1 MKWWLAESRTQT
13 QVDVAVEVQA
23 DTVWKVILYDD
34 DIHTFEEVIN
44 QLVKATGCSVGRAE
58 DLSWKVHREGKAL
71 VFEDE
76 FEPCFKVQGVLKE
89 IGLVT
94 EIRG

>member
-1 MKWWLAESRTQT
+1 MKWWLAESQT
-13 QVDVAVEVQA
+13 QKKGEVAVAVETE
-23 DTVWKVILYDD
+23 TVWSVILFND

-44 QLVKATGCSVGRAE
+44 QIVKATGCSVGKAE
-58 DLSWKVHREGKAL
+58 DLSWQVHREGKAL
-71 VFEDE
+71 VFEGE
-76 FEPCFKVQGVLKE
+76 FESCFKVQGVLKE